1 MGAPLLL
8 LLEVAAGFGPGG
20 KKATAAPPPPPLI
33 TEEMMVA
40 VGAALAVLARFVFL
54 PQDLE
59 TGRDLLL
66 LLVALQSMLLGLV
79 PGLVAGVT
87 ARALSIWWLTVP
99 GVPSVIQPWNHL
111 GVATILLVTIVAAS
125 LAGKA
130 ILLLAEREEDPPR

>member
-1 MGAPLLL
+1 MNASLPAIRFLAAMRRRPVWQR
-8 LLEVAAGFGPGG
+8 VALAFC
-20 KKATAAPPPPPLI
+20 I
-33 TEEMMVA
+33 T
-40 VGAALAVLARFVFL
+40 ALAVLARFVFL